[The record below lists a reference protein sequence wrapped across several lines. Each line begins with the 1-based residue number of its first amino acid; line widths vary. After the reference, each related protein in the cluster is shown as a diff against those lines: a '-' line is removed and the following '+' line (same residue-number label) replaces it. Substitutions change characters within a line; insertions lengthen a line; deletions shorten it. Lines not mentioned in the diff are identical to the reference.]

1 MTAKEG
7 KKDMKKITVG
17 EICELA
23 KEDSWLR
30 FEGVGDIP
38 CIKVSDITNKNA
50 SVMGMIARDILKKWD
65 VESWRVEIEKVEGSL
80 VPVLVLEI

>member
-1 MTAKEG
+1 
-7 KKDMKKITVG
+7 MKKITVG
-17 EICELA
+17 EICELV

-38 CIKVSDITNKNA
+38 CVKVSDITNKNA
-50 SVMGMIARDILKKWD
+50 SVMGMIARRILKDWCI
-65 VESWRVEIEKVEGSL
+65 ESWKIEMEKVDGKE